1 MQYQAARESLQDA
14 WWVTVVASRLTTHSS
29 ATTVGLAIWLVALIA
44 LPSSLPARVLI
55 AAPLVVVPAIWNVA
69 PWRWRASVDRP
80 GLPDAPVLWLAA
92 LPVVA
97 AFAAPPGAVALAL
110 SLPWLF
116 VTALAAAA
124 VIVRELRDRLIIL
137 RERRVPEFAAEVGLG
152 FLALG
157 AVFLSMDRLGFQP
170 LGFSPEIVLLTAI
183 HFHFAGFG
191 LLALAATLAAQG
203 SRVAALGSLGLVAG
217 MPLTAAA
224 FVLESSLLNL
234 LGGAVVGC
242 SGVLVALG
250 LMGRATAERGW
261 LAGAYWLTSGMLTVG
276 MILGVGWAITSATG
290 TAFLDL
296 DVMVRTHGVVNAA
309 SVIAGAILAGRS
321 TG

>member
-1 MQYQAARESLQDA
+1 MI
-14 WWVTVVASRLTTHSS
+14 TSRQLTTHLSP
-29 ATTVGLAIWLVALIA
+29 AAAGLVIWLVGLMA
-44 LPSSLPARVLI
+44 LPAPLPARLLV
-55 AAPLVVVPAIWNVA
+55 AAPLVVVPAIWNIA
-69 PWRWRASVDRP
+69 PWRWRSSVDRS
-80 GLPDAPVLWLAA
+80 GLPDALVLWLAA

-97 AFAAPPGAVALAL
+97 AFAAPPGALALAL
-110 SLPWLF
+110 SLPWLL
-116 VTALAAAA
+116 VTAFAAA
-124 VIVRELRDRLIIL
+124 VILVRELRDRLIIL
-137 RERRVPEFAAEVGLG
+137 RERRVPEIAAEVGLG

-203 SRVAALGSLGLVAG
+203 SRVAAFGSLGLVAG

-224 FVLESSLLNL
+224 FVLESSILNV

-242 SGVLVALG
+242 SGLLVALG
-250 LMGRATAERGW
+250 LTSRATAEGGW
-261 LAGAYWLTSGMLTVG
+261 LAGAYWLISGMLTVG

-290 TAFLDL
+290 TEFLDL
-296 DVMVRTHGVVNAA
+296 DVMVRTHGVLNAA
-309 SVIAGAILAGRS
+309 SVIAWAMVAGRS